1 MKNELMEYLNNQLD
15 LIETGNADP
24 IKAYIELYEM
34 EKMIK
39 ETLSEVKNH
48 AIDKRENY
56 PGKDYIVGDYNV
68 KVQSTKRWS
77 FDDAELD
84 RLKTLQ
90 KQREAMMKSA
100 FMASEKGVVFH
111 DENGEVVNPAEVKWS
126 TFIKLEKA

>member
-1 MKNELMEYLNNQLD
+1 MKNKVMEYLQDTEGLV
-15 LIETGNADP
+15 ESGSVDP
-24 IKAYIELYEM
+24 IKSYIELYEM

-39 ETLSEVKNH
+39 ETLSKVRDH
-48 AIDKRENY
+48 AIDKREQY
-56 PGKDYIVGDYNV
+56 PDKDFIVGDYNV

-77 FDDAELD
+77 FNDAELD

-100 FMASEKGVVFH
+100 FTASEKGVVFH